1 MERQRRQRLTVLFSN
16 NLTSKTDPIG
26 QPAPGK
32 GKFGCWVWELGGLCC
47 RHLFSEREE
56 AVSLLT
62 ALLGQEPQQ
71 AADGRED
78 QMVVQLEP
86 PHMGAQS
93 HQPSVT
99 NATVRGDSLGR
110 GGK

>member
-1 MERQRRQRLTVLFSN
+1 M
-16 NLTSKTDPIG
+16 
-26 QPAPGK
+26 
-32 GKFGCWVWELGGLCC
+32 
-47 RHLFSEREE
+47 EREE
-56 AVSLLT
+56 AVPLLT
-62 ALLGQEPQQ
+62 ALLGQELQQ

-86 PHMGAQS
+86 PPMGAQS

-99 NATVRGDSLGR
+99 NATVRGDSLER